1 MPESDIN
8 VVITRLGI
16 LSDDVGDLKET
27 LRQIATAVTRLA
39 LVEERQS
46 QTNEAL
52 SRAFKQ
58 IDKVEIKLTSIEHRL
73 VALERLQPQQQ
84 QTSAWVTTML
94 WATAGAAVMF
104 VAKKVGILP

>member
-16 LSDDVGDLKET
+16 LSDDVGELKET

-39 LVEERQS
+39 LVEERQM

-58 IDKVEIKLTSIEHRL
+58 IDKLDMKLTGIEQRL
-73 VALERLQPQQQ
+73 GTLERMQPLQQ
-84 QTSAWVTTML
+84 QTNGWVMTSV
-94 WATAGAAVMF
+94 WIAAGAAVMF
-104 VAKKVGILP
+104 VAKKTGILS

>member
-1 MPESDIN
+1 MPDSDIN

-16 LSDDVGDLKET
+16 LSDDVGELKET

-39 LVEERQS
+39 LVEERQM

-58 IDKVEIKLTSIEHRL
+58 IDKLDMKLTGIEQRL
-73 VALERLQPQQQ
+73 GTLERMQPLQQ
-84 QTSAWVTTML
+84 QTNWWVMTSL
-94 WATAGAAVMF
+94 WIAAGAAVMF
-104 VAKKVGILP
+104 VAKKTGILS

>member
-1 MPESDIN
+1 MPDSDIN
-8 VVITRLGI
+8 VVITRLGL
-16 LSDDVGDLKET
+16 LSDDVGELKET

-58 IDKVEIKLTSIEHRL
+58 IDKVELKLTGIEQRL
-73 VALERLQPQQQ
+73 GSLERLQPQQQ

>member
-1 MPESDIN
+1 MPDSDIN
-8 VVITRLGI
+8 VVITRLGL
-16 LSDDVGDLKET
+16 LSDDVGELKET

-58 IDKVEIKLTSIEHRL
+58 IDKVELKLTGIEQRL
-73 VALERLQPQQQ
+73 GSLERMQPQQQ

>member
-1 MPESDIN
+1 MPDPDIN
-8 VVITRLGI
+8 VVITRLGL
-16 LSDDVGDLKET
+16 LSDDVGELKET

-58 IDKVEIKLTSIEHRL
+58 IDKVELKLTGVEQRL
-73 VALERLQPQQQ
+73 VSLERLQPQQQ

>member
-16 LSDDVGDLKET
+16 LSDDVGELKET
-27 LRQIATAVTRLA
+27 LRQIASAVTRLA
-39 LVEERQS
+39 LVEERQM

-58 IDKVEIKLTSIEHRL
+58 IDKLDMKLTGIEQRL
-73 VALERLQPQQQ
+73 GTLERLQPLQQ
-84 QTSAWVTTML
+84 QTNGWVMTSV
-94 WATAGAAVMF
+94 WIAAGAAVMF
-104 VAKKVGILP
+104 VAKKTGILS

>member
-1 MPESDIN
+1 MPDSDIN
-8 VVITRLGI
+8 VVIARLGL
-16 LSDDVGDLKET
+16 LSDDVGELKET
-27 LRQIATAVTRLA
+27 LRQIASAVTRLA

-58 IDKVEIKLTSIEHRL
+58 IDKVELKLTGIEQRL
-73 VALERLQPQQQ
+73 GSLERMQPQQQ

-94 WATAGAAVMF
+94 WAAAGAAVMF
-104 VAKKVGILP
+104 VAKKVGFLS

>member
-1 MPESDIN
+1 MPDPDIN
-8 VVITRLGI
+8 VVITRLGL
-16 LSDDVGDLKET
+16 LSDDVGELKET

-58 IDKVEIKLTSIEHRL
+58 IDKVELKLTGIEQRL
-73 VALERLQPQQQ
+73 GSLERLQPQQQ

-104 VAKKVGILP
+104 VAKKVGILR

>member
-16 LSDDVGDLKET
+16 LSDDVGELKET

-52 SRAFKQ
+52 GRAFKS
-58 IDKVEIKLTSIEHRL
+58 IDKLDLKLIGIEQRL
-73 VALERLQPQQQ
+73 GSLERMQPQQQ

>member
-1 MPESDIN
+1 MPDPDIN
-8 VVITRLGI
+8 VVITRLGL
-16 LSDDVGDLKET
+16 LSDDVGELKET

-58 IDKVEIKLTSIEHRL
+58 IDKVELKLTGIEQRL
-73 VALERLQPQQQ
+73 GSLERLQPQQQ

-104 VAKKVGILP
+104 VAKNVGILP

>member
-1 MPESDIN
+1 MPDSDIN
-8 VVITRLGI
+8 VVITRLEL
-16 LSDDVGDLKET
+16 LSDDVGELKET

-58 IDKVEIKLTSIEHRL
+58 IDKVDLKLTGIEQRL
-73 VALERLQPQQQ
+73 GSLERLQPQQQ

-94 WATAGAAVMF
+94 WVTAGAAVMF

>member
-1 MPESDIN
+1 MPDSDIN
-8 VVITRLGI
+8 VVITRLGL
-16 LSDDVGDLKET
+16 LSDDVGELKET

-58 IDKVEIKLTSIEHRL
+58 IDKVELKLTGVEQRL
-73 VALERLQPQQQ
+73 VSLERLQPQQQ

>member
-16 LSDDVGDLKET
+16 LSDDVGELKET

-39 LVEERQS
+39 LVEERQM

-58 IDKVEIKLTSIEHRL
+58 IDKLELKLTGIEQRIG
-73 VALERLQPQQQ
+73 ALERMQPIQQ
-84 QTSAWVTTML
+84 QTNGWVLTAV
-94 WATAGAAVMF
+94 WAAAGAAVMF
-104 VAKKVGILP
+104 VAKKTGILS

>member
-1 MPESDIN
+1 MPERDIN
-8 VVITRLGI
+8 VVITRLGV
-16 LSDDVGDLKET
+16 LSEDVSDLKDT
-27 LRQIATAVTRLA
+27 LKQIATAVTRLA
-39 LVEERQS
+39 LVEERQMH
-46 QTNEAL
+46 TNEAL

-58 IDKVEIKLTSIEHRL
+58 IGKVEIKLTSIEQRL
-73 VALERLQPQQQ
+73 VALERMQPQQQ

>member
-16 LSDDVGDLKET
+16 LSDDIGELKEA
-27 LRQIATAVTRLA
+27 LRQIASAVTRLA
-39 LVEERQS
+39 LVEERQM

-58 IDKVEIKLTSIEHRL
+58 IDKLDLKLTGIEQRL
-73 VALERLQPQQQ
+73 GTLERMQPLQQ
-84 QTSAWVTTML
+84 QTNGWVMTSV
-94 WATAGAAVMF
+94 WIAAGAAVMF
-104 VAKKVGILP
+104 VAKKTGILS

>member
-1 MPESDIN
+1 MPECDIN

-16 LSDDVGDLKET
+16 LSDDVGELKET

-39 LVEERQS
+39 LVEERQM

-58 IDKVEIKLTSIEHRL
+58 IDKLDLKLTGIEQRL
-73 VALERLQPQQQ
+73 GTLERLQPLQQ
-84 QTSAWVTTML
+84 QTNGWVMTSV
-94 WATAGAAVMF
+94 WIAAGAAVMF
-104 VAKKVGILP
+104 VAKKTGILS